1 MAARIRIVFIA
12 VALLLCADNVCNAD
26 NMIERMLRQVLP
38 ATMTNEVDQ
47 QQQQQPLLH
56 EEHHQHQ
63 QQQQQ
68 IVTEDDN
75 SNTAGWNPFTWFTP
89 RIRTIPYNPDTDLTT
104 VCIFEKKK
112 LGRFFFCY
120 LL

>member
-1 MAARIRIVFIA
+1 MIA
-12 VALLLCADNVCNAD
+12 TNSRAVLVVLTGILICVCNAD

-47 QQQQQPLLH
+47 QQQQ
-56 EEHHQHQ
+56 HQ
-63 QQQQQ
+63 QPQV

-75 SNTAGWNPFTWFTP
+75 SNTAGWNPFNWFTP

-104 VCIFEKKK
+104 VCIFFLKTNLIKT
-112 LGRFFFCY
+112 
-120 LL
+120 